1 MRIML
6 KNCFGCPRLSFVDG
20 RPGDLFREKTEVE
33 KMVTQVS
40 PSGTAGGSGVWI
52 MPSYI
57 NHSCWPNSVRSF
69 LGNLLIVRAA
79 RDIPAGEEITMTYI
93 ENESGV
99 QERQK
104 ASYSGWDFS
113 CECTLCEIETAES
126 QEIQSKRQGLVEKAL
141 KFKVYLN
148 QSVQKTNSGI
158 TPMITLIKGI
168 EATYSMPEFI
178 HPRVRLLSPTNILQ
192 TFLVRAQRPPDVFL
206 LAKQALN
213 GLGFKITAEEGK
225 VVIERYGYMC
235 YPVIDLF
242 MHAIT
247 AGAMMDDLWTATLWR
262 NAAVNIYEVLAGERE
277 SFFNAFGGVLL
288 EAGVPF
294 D

>member
-1 MRIML
+1 
-6 KNCFGCPRLSFVDG
+6 
-20 RPGDLFREKTEVE
+20 
-33 KMVTQVS
+33 
-40 PSGTAGGSGVWI
+40 
-52 MPSYI
+52 
-57 NHSCWPNSVRSF
+57 
-69 LGNLLIVRAA
+69 
-79 RDIPAGEEITMTYI
+79 MTYI
-93 ENESGV
+93 DNESGV

-104 ASYSGWDFS
+104 ALYSGWDFG

-213 GLGFKITAEEGK
+213 GLGFKITTEGGK
-225 VVIERYGYMC
+225 VVIERYGYMF
-235 YPVIDLF
+235 YPVMNLF
-242 MHAIT
+242 VHVIT
-247 AGAMMDDLWTATLWR
+247 AGAMMGDLWTATLWR
-262 NAAVNIYEVLAGERE
+262 NAVLKVYEVLAGEKE
-277 SFFNAFGGVLL
+277 SFFDVFGRALL
-288 EAGVPF
+288 QAGVPF